1 MHFLISFQRL
11 FKRGKIHEVKVCI
24 GAPEISHLLFTD
36 DSVLFVRANKEE
48 CQALGEIISCY
59 EATSGQQI
67 NKDKFEVVFSRN
79 VRDDQREAILS
90 ELQMVEVNY
99 HAKYL
104 GLPTI
109 LGRSKKVVFEG
120 IKERI

>member
-1 MHFLISFQRL
+1 
-11 FKRGKIHEVKVCI
+11 
-24 GAPEISHLLFTD
+24 
-36 DSVLFVRANKEE
+36 
-48 CQALGEIISCY
+48 
-59 EATSGQQI
+59 
-67 NKDKFEVVFSRN
+67 
-79 VRDDQREAILS
+79 
-90 ELQMVEVNY
+90 MVEVNY